1 MAVIK
6 TIIEDIIKI
15 RNYTFIEE
23 REKDWGIEI
32 IAKTEK
38 GEDVIIWGVEKVK
51 IIGVKWI
58 RDLKKKMEKDNF
70 SVGII
75 VGGSKAT
82 KSATLEADR
91 YGIGVITRELPL
103 MPLIKHEFVPEHKI
117 ATKEEVEELKRK
129 YGISLLQLP
138 LILSKDPMVKAI
150 GAKKGDVIKI
160 IRKSPIAGETIYYRY
175 VV

>member
-1 MAVIK
+1 
-6 TIIEDIIKI
+6 
-15 RNYTFIEE
+15 
-23 REKDWGIEI
+23 
-32 IAKTEK
+32 
-38 GEDVIIWGVEKVK
+38 
-51 IIGVKWI
+51 
-58 RDLKKKMEKDNF
+58 
-70 SVGII
+70 
-75 VGGSKAT
+75 
-82 KSATLEADR
+82 
-91 YGIGVITRELPL
+91 
-103 MPLIKHEFVPEHKI
+103 MPLIKHELVPEHKI